1 MAFLLVRIM
10 RMIPLIVFMLML
22 AAAIYLVVT
31 FRHSPAKAKEV
42 LIRVF
47 TWFNALLIG
56 FFGVASIYALF
67 ESNMP
72 IFEIAI
78 SCSIVGA
85 IGLCIT
91 LWCRHV
97 FWKNN
102 PGYKK
107 KPMKATTKRRWPWQ
121 K

>member
-10 RMIPLIVFMLML
+10 RMIPLIIFMLML
-22 AAAIYLVVT
+22 AVAIYLVVT
-31 FRHSPAKAKEV
+31 YRHSPAKAKEV

-47 TWFNALLIG
+47 TWFCAVLIG
-56 FFGVASIYALF
+56 FFGLASIYALF

-85 IGLCIT
+85 IGLLIT
-91 LWCRHV
+91 LRCRYV

-107 KPMKATTKRRWPWQ
+107 KPMKTTTKRRWPWQ